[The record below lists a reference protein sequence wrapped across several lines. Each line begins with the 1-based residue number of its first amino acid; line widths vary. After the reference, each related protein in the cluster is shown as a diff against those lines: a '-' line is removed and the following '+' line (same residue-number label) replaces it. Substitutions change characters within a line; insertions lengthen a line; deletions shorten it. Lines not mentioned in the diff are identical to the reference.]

1 LLRGGGLPWDYSE
14 VPSTSSDAGAAD
26 PAAADPTAADPT
38 AADPTAAEPFT
49 ADGGPVGVLLLH
61 GFTGSPQTI
70 RDWASY
76 LAAAGLTVRVPR
88 LAGHGGSWQELA
100 KTGWTD
106 WYADAERAFAELTSR
121 CSQVFVAGI
130 SMGGCLALRLAET
143 QGPKVSGIVVVN
155 PSLAADTPLIA
166 LAPVLKYAVRSLK
179 SIGGDIKKGGVT
191 ERAAKRTPL
200 ASVATLPAMWR
211 TTGASLSSVT
221 QPLLVF
227 RSTEDHVVGP
237 ASMKVLMTALPGAEV
252 RPLTNSYHVAT
263 LDNDAPEIFDGT
275 LAFIRGHVRSQ
286 TQ

>member
-1 LLRGGGLPWDYSE
+1 LLRGGGLPWDYSG
-14 VPSTSSDAGAAD
+14 VSSISPDAGAAG
-26 PAAADPTAADPT
+26 PG
-38 AADPTAAEPFT
+38 AAEPF
-49 ADGGPVGVLLLH
+49 AANGGPVGVLVLH

-76 LAAAGLTVRVPR
+76 LAAAGLTVRAPL
-88 LAGHGGSWQELA
+88 LAGHGWTWEELA

-106 WYADAERAFAELTSR
+106 WYADAEAAFAELSSR

-143 QGPKVSGIVVVN
+143 QGSAVSGVVVVN

-166 LAPVLKYAVRSLK
+166 LARVLKYVVWSLK
-179 SIGGDIKKGGVT
+179 SIGGDIKKAGVA
-191 ERAAKRTPL
+191 EQAVKRTPV

-211 TTGASLSSVT
+211 TTAAALSSVT

-237 ASMKVLMTALPGAEV
+237 ASMKVLMKALPGARV
-252 RPLTNSYHVAT
+252 HPLANSYHVAT
-263 LDNDAPEIFDGT
+263 LDNDAPEVFDGT
-275 LAFIRGHVRSQ
+275 LAFIRNHVRAQ

>member
-1 LLRGGGLPWDYSE
+1 MSS
-14 VPSTSSDAGAAD
+14 PSPDAGASAGAL
-26 PAAADPTAADPT
+26 PGPSTG
-38 AADPTAAEPFT
+38 PFS
-49 ADGGPVGVLLLH
+49 ADGGPVGVLILH

-76 LAAAGLTVRVPR
+76 LAAAGLTVRAPL

-106 WYADAERAFAELTSR
+106 WYADAERAFAELAGR

-143 QGPKVSGIVVVN
+143 RRQLVSGVVVVN

-179 SIGGDIKKGGVT
+179 SIGGDIKKPGVT
-191 ERAAKRTPL
+191 ERAVKRTPV
-200 ASVATLPAMWR
+200 ASVATLPALWR
-211 TTGASLSSVT
+211 ITAASLASVT

-237 ASMKVLMTALPGAEV
+237 ASMKTLMTALPGAEV
-252 RPLTNSYHVAT
+252 RPLANSYHVAT

-275 LAFIRGHVRSQ
+275 LAFIRDHVRAQ
-286 TQ
+286 AE

>member
-1 LLRGGGLPWDYSE
+1 LLRGGGLPWDDS
-14 VPSTSSDAGAAD
+14 VVSSISPDAGAAG
-26 PAAADPTAADPT
+26 PGAAEPP
-38 AADPTAAEPFT
+38 AAEPFA
-49 ADGGPVGVLLLH
+49 ADGGSVGVLVLH

-76 LAAAGLTVRVPR
+76 LAAAGLSVRAPL
-88 LAGHGGSWQELA
+88 LAGHGGTWQDLA

-106 WYADAERAFAELTSR
+106 WYADAERAFAELSSR

-143 QGPKVSGIVVVN
+143 QRQLVSGVVLVN

-166 LAPVLKYAVRSLK
+166 LAPVLKYAVKSVK
-179 SIGGDIKKGGVT
+179 SIGGDIKKAGVT
-191 ERAAKRTPL
+191 ERAAKRTPV
-200 ASVATLPAMWR
+200 ASVATLPALWR
-211 TTGASLSSVT
+211 TTAASLASVT

-237 ASMKVLMTALPGAEV
+237 ASMKTLITALPGAEV
-252 RPLTNSYHVAT
+252 RPLANSYHVAT

-275 LAFIRGHVRSQ
+275 LAFIRDHVRAQ